1 MQLAEQMI
9 SEVVAQEH
17 LSDLHGDSFRIGLD
31 ALLDSIE
38 RDARLDDT
46 TAASVDT
53 TIRHRLRSRLR
64 VEHWYA
70 TEGPPTEDAVAGPI
84 SIMGLPRT
92 GTTAL
97 GNVMSLDPQ
106 FRPLRLW
113 EQLDPWPPPLLETER
128 DDPRRLAYVEST
140 ARLQEQRPEL
150 EAMHIY
156 DTDATTEDVHLLG
169 LEFRSQELTLPVLGY
184 HRWWREGDMLDAY
197 RYQRRVCTMLQSSRP
212 PNRWLFKS
220 PYHCY
225 HLDAITE
232 VYPDVRFVMTHRD
245 PVKAIPSAVSFI
257 TTLYPP
263 GAHAAHDMHELG
275 PHYAEHL
282 RVGLELEIDG
292 RRRIGP
298 DRVLDVHHRAYVADP
313 MGLLERVYEFVGLEL
328 DATTRRA
335 MEQWHATHHSGA
347 HGTHQ
352 YRVEDFGLSEA
363 QLRSDFKFYTD
374 EYGIELDGSA
384 P

>member
-1 MQLAEQMI
+1 MKGADQLIA
-9 SEVVAQEH
+9 EVVADDRCT
-17 LSDLHGDSFRIGLD
+17 DLGGDTFRAGLD

-38 RDARLDDT
+38 RDARLDDAT
-46 TAASVDT
+46 QAGVET
-53 TIRHRLRSRLR
+53 TIRHRLRNRLR
-64 VEHWYA
+64 VEEWYA
-70 TEGPPTEDAVAGPI
+70 TAGRSTLGAVEGPI

-113 EQLDPWPPPLLETER
+113 EQLDPYPPPSLETEP
-128 DDPRRLAYVEST
+128 DDPRRLAYIEST
-140 ARLQEQRPEL
+140 AALHERIPEL

-156 DTDATTEDVHLLG
+156 DADATTEDVHLIG

-197 RYQRRVCTMLQSSRP
+197 RYQRRVCAMLQSTRP

-245 PVKAIPSAVSFI
+245 PVQAIPSAVSFI

-263 GAHAAHDMHELG
+263 GARAASDRRELG

-282 RVGLELEIDG
+282 RRGLELEIEG
-292 RRRIGP
+292 RRRIGS
-298 DRVLDVHHRAYVADP
+298 DRVLDVHHRDYVADP
-313 MGLLERVYEFVGLEL
+313 MGQLERVYDFAGLEL
-328 DATTRRA
+328 DGTTRRA
-335 MEQWHATHHSGA
+335 MEQWHAAHRSGA
-347 HGTHQ
+347 HGTHA
-352 YRVEDFGLSEA
+352 YRVDDFGLSAA
-363 QLRSDFKFYTD
+363 QLRADFRFYTD
-374 EYGIELDGSA
+374 EYGVEFERSER
-384 P
+384 